1 MQSSFKSIL
10 LSKVSIILYFTM
22 PIIIYA
28 SELAIATRHNHY
40 QNVTDYI
47 VKLWRRYFPRDYENH
62 MKLFQEKN
70 DIEVVE
76 ETPEEYLRKLAK
88 SSNVDIS
95 KCLNSKD
102 VGTLNVEKKK
112 IVETIISKTKN
123 IDPKEILKLKE
134 CVERVTNTN
143 FGTKHEVNSL
153 KKYNSKT
160 KKQIE
165 TTQKFF
171 KKPFIKTSKFE
182 WYLGGKIDG
191 LDTEEDK
198 IIEFK
203 NRVNRLFYKLRD
215 YEKVQTMTYM
225 FLLDKKQSNL
235 VENLKTKGENK
246 MNVIEVGWDQKFW
259 NDEVIEK
266 TKVFINNFEKFI
278 ESTEQKLNLLE
289 ELCD

>member
-1 MQSSFKSIL
+1 
-10 LSKVSIILYFTM
+10 M

-28 SELAIATRHNHY
+28 SELAIVTRHNHY
-40 QNVTDYI
+40 QKQTDYI
-47 VKLWRRYFPRDYENH
+47 AKLWKRYFPRDYENH
-62 MKLFQEKN
+62 MKLFQEQN

-76 ETPEEYLRKLAK
+76 ETPEEYLRKITK

-95 KCLNSKD
+95 KCLNSSD
-102 VGTLNVEKKK
+102 VGTLNIEKKK

-123 IDPKEILKLKE
+123 IEPKEITKLKE

-191 LDTEEDK
+191 LDTEDDI

-246 MNVIEVGWDQKFW
+246 MNVIEVEWDQKFW
-259 NDEVIEK
+259 NEEIIEK
-266 TKVFINNFEKFI
+266 TKIFINNFEKFI